1 MKKVAI
7 WAEDVPQK
15 VLGKRQVAALKAQ
28 LGSSSDAFIQGANE
42 ALMTYSVMLHLNRT
56 SLTASKLNEQL
67 TAISRHADGLA
78 EALDTLEPDLTD
90 LLDVQRLR
98 NIHWTPLPDTEL
110 LRELAVDAKA
120 CTMPVRRGARPN
132 GALTVLTRDLAA
144 IYTAA
149 TGNRPTNYEDGP
161 FHRVLL
167 IVFEAAAIRATDLA
181 PLLKR
186 AFPKK

>member
-1 MKKVAI
+1 MKKAAI
-7 WAEDVPQK
+7 WAEDLPQK
-15 VLGKRQVAALKAQ
+15 ALGERQLTELKAE
-28 LGSSSDAFIQGANE
+28 LGESADAFIQGTNE
-42 ALMTYSVMLHLNRT
+42 ALKTYSVMIHLRHT
-56 SLTASKLNEQL
+56 SLTVSQLNAQL
-67 TAISRHADGLA
+67 ATISRHAAGLA

-90 LLDVQRLR
+90 LLDLQRLR

-110 LRELAVDAKA
+110 LRELAADAKA

-132 GALTVLTRDLAA
+132 GALTVLIRDLSA

-167 IVFEAAAIRATDLA
+167 IVFEAAAISAMDLA

-186 AFPKK
+186 AFPRK